1 LDDGKLL
8 WVVDEFYELDNW
20 PSKQNPSTFFLS
32 FFFVFWYI
40 IHSKVDLFNLNRGE
54 YVMDDLL
61 VLMGKGKTKWLVGK
75 GACELQSG
83 GCKKHLFHVWRA
95 LVFFSKVEIK
105 KVELDEGTPCPCQ
118 EPYTIK
124 FVCLRLVFIDC
135 DPKVNC
141 LRVMYLRDLII
152 VARIVL
158 EGSVFHIIIVLLIIN
173 HHSCCHS

>member
-1 LDDGKLL
+1 
-8 WVVDEFYELDNW
+8 
-20 PSKQNPSTFFLS
+20 
-32 FFFVFWYI
+32 
-40 IHSKVDLFNLNRGE
+40 
-54 YVMDDLL
+54 MDDLL